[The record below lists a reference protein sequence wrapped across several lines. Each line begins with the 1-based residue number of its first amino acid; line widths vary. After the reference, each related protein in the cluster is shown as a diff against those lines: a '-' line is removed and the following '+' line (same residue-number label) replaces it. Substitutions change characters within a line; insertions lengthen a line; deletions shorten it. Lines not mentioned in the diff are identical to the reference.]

1 VSKTVLEKLQSNLKI
16 MLHFS
21 WRCTSFKKV
30 IRSIFQA
37 GITAAPVRAVA
48 AVKNFSPSVPNL
60 SNINL
65 PSLPS
70 IPTSIKELKTALPN
84 FNKKF

>member
-1 VSKTVLEKLQSNLKI
+1 
-16 MLHFS
+16 M
-21 WRCTSFKKV
+21 
-30 IRSIFQA
+30 
-37 GITAAPVRAVA
+37 RAVA

-70 IPTSIKELKTALPN
+70 LPTSIKELKTALPN

>member
-1 VSKTVLEKLQSNLKI
+1 MLSRILVLIYLPLF
-16 MLHFS
+16 L
-21 WRCTSFKKV
+21 
-30 IRSIFQA
+30 QA

-65 PSLPS
+65 PS
-70 IPTSIKELKTALPN
+70 IPTSIKDLKTALPN
-84 FNKKF
+84 FNKKY